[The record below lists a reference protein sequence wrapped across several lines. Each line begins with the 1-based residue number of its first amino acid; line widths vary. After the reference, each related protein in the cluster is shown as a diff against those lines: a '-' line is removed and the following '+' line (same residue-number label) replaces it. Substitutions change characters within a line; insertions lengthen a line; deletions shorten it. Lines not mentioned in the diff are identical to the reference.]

1 MSLVSAFV
9 TSMHA
14 QAAPMIGQESVVIGA
29 TTLSCTLAEI
39 ADSKEFGAGGFEKA
53 KSLTAVCLTS
63 ALPAT
68 EILKKAATARGESF
82 RVETVS
88 RGAVFSTITLEQI
101 TKA

>member
-14 QAAPMIGQESVVIGA
+14 QAAPMIGQETVTIGA
-29 TTLSCTLAEI
+29 ASISCTLAEI
-39 ADSKEFGAGGFEKA
+39 GDSKDFSGYGNERR

-63 ALPAT
+63 ALPAG
-68 EILKKAATARGESF
+68 EILKKLATARGESF
-82 RVETVS
+82 RVEGLT
-88 RGAVFSTITLEQI
+88 RGAVFSTLTLEEV